1 MRILDGIEELRAWR
15 RGLEPGATV
24 GFVPTMGALH
34 DGHLSLVARA
44 REAADVVAVSVF
56 VNPTQF
62 GANEDLDRYPRDRE
76 GDAERTGS
84 AGADAIWF
92 AREEEVY
99 PPGFAT
105 TVDLPPIARRLCGLD
120 RPVHFPG
127 VALIVLK
134 LFHLFR
140 PTHAFFGEKDYQQC
154 VLVERMVRDLDLE
167 IEIVRCPLVREE
179 SGLARS
185 SRNSNLTPE
194 GREVGVALSRG
205 LFRAR
210 EAFDRGE
217 RDAARLI
224 AAAAV
229 EIEDPRISLEY
240 LELVDPV
247 TLDPLDAVDPERG
260 GRLLV
265 AARLESVRLIDNIA
279 LGGEGGGA

>member
-1 MRILDGIEELRAWR
+1 MLDAPTYIFDAAEKPSLPWHEVPLIE
-15 RGLEPGATV
+15 ATD
-24 GFVPTMGALH
+24 A
-34 DGHLSLVARA
+34 
-44 REAADVVAVSVF
+44 SV
-56 VNPTQF
+56 
-62 GANEDLDRYPRDRE
+62 
-76 GDAERTGS
+76 
-84 AGADAIWF
+84 
-92 AREEEVY
+92 
-99 PPGFAT
+99 
-105 TVDLPPIARRLCGLD
+105 
-120 RPVHFPG
+120 
-127 VALIVLK
+127 
-134 LFHLFR
+134 
-140 PTHAFFGEKDYQQC
+140 KDYGK
-154 VLVERMVRDLDLE
+154 LVSSPDDVE

-224 AAAAV
+224 AGAAV

-247 TLDPLDAVDPERG
+247 TLAPLDAVDPERG